1 MIPEDLRNE
10 FKALSGDNWINSQ
23 GEPDIDYVSWL
34 EKKLIKN
41 HGVSHDVSNSDYI
54 LCQCES
60 EDECMGVDCSVI
72 KCKKK

>member
-41 HGVSHDVSNSDYI
+41 HGVSHHVISTFKCPHG
-54 LCQCES
+54 L
-60 EDECMGVDCSVI
+60 DCKEPCVMHGKGNHSM
-72 KCKKK
+72 CY